1 MLFDCRPFLGKDNW
15 MGTVCVGQIMQ
26 DQRRSYKWHFKAP
39 NHTNAMELE
48 MVMEDIGRLYALIE
62 FLP

>member
-1 MLFDCRPFLGKDNW
+1 

-26 DQRRSYKWHFKAP
+26 DQRRGYKWHFKAP